1 MIGYVYL
8 IHCNVTNMDYVG
20 LHHSNKFDKNYW
32 GSGSY
37 IKNAVNKYGK
47 ENFEQYVLLE
57 AEDDEELNSFEHQ
70 MIEQLETMYPNGYN
84 LVEGGSN
91 PVKSLE
97 ARKNQSHITKE
108 ETKQKISKKNLG
120 KKRSN
125 EQKEFIRQRTIEAMS
140 KMKNKEKLAYWKGKK
155 NSKHSEWMKKAY
167 KEGKVC
173 KNIYN
178 YINCECGKKVSEI
191 QMKRHLESNHLKF
204 GHF

>member
-1 MIGYVYL
+1 
-8 IHCNVTNMDYVG
+8 MDYVG

-32 GSGSY
+32 GSGNY
-37 IKNAVNKYGK
+37 IKNAINKYGK
-47 ENFEQYVLLE
+47 ENFEQCILLE
-57 AEDDEELNSFEHQ
+57 ADDDEELNSFEYQ

-84 LVEGGSN
+84 LVEGGNN

-120 KKRSN
+120 KKRSE
-125 EQKEFIRQRTIEAMS
+125 EQKEFIRQRTKDAMS
-140 KMKNKEKLAYWKGKK
+140 KMENKEKLAYWKGKK
-155 NSKHSEWMKKAY
+155 NSKHSEWMKRAY

-173 KNIYN
+173 KNISN
-178 YINCECGKKVSEI
+178 YINCECGKKVYEI
-191 QMKRHLESNHLKF
+191 QMKRHLESNHIKF

>member
-8 IHCNVTNMDYVG
+8 IHCNITNMDYVG
-20 LHHSNKFDKNYW
+20 LHRSNKFDKNYW

-47 ENFEQYVLLE
+47 ENFEQYILLE
-57 AEDDEELNSFEHQ
+57 ADDDEELNSFEYQ

-120 KKRSN
+120 KKRSD

-178 YINCECGKKVSEI
+178 YIDCECGKKVSGI

>member
-8 IHCNVTNMDYVG
+8 IHCNITNMDYIG
-20 LHHSNKFDKNYW
+20 LHHSSKFDKNYW
-32 GSGSY
+32 GSGNY
-37 IKNAVNKYGK
+37 IKNAINKYGK

-57 AEDDEELNSFEHQ
+57 ANDDEELNSFEYQ

-84 LVEGGSN
+84 LVEGGNN

-108 ETKQKISKKNLG
+108 ETKQKIRKKNLG
-120 KKRSN
+120 KKRSK

-140 KMKNKEKLAYWKGKK
+140 KMENKEKLSYWKGKK

-173 KNIYN
+173 KNISN
-178 YINCECGKKVSEI
+178 YIDCECGKKVCEI

>member
-1 MIGYVYL
+1 
-8 IHCNVTNMDYVG
+8 MDYIG

-32 GSGSY
+32 GSGNY
-37 IKNAVNKYGK
+37 IKNAINKYGK

-57 AEDDEELNSFEHQ
+57 ANDDEELNSFEYQ

-84 LVEGGSN
+84 LVEGGNN

-120 KKRSN
+120 KKRSK
-125 EQKEFIRQRTIEAMS
+125 EQKEFIRQRTKEAMS

-155 NSKHSEWMKKAY
+155 NTKHSEWMKQAC
-167 KEGKVC
+167 KEGKIRNSMTNFTKC
-173 KNIYN
+173 S
-178 YINCECGKKVSEI
+178 CGKIVYDI
-191 QMKRHLESNHLKF
+191 QMKRHLEFNHLKF

>member
-8 IHCNVTNMDYVG
+8 IHCNITNMDYVG

-32 GSGSY
+32 GSGNY
-37 IKNAVNKYGK
+37 IKNAINKYGK

-57 AEDDEELNSFEHQ
+57 ANDDEELNSFEYQ
-70 MIEQLETMYPNGYN
+70 MIEQLETTYPNGYN

-91 PVKSLE
+91 PAKSLE

-108 ETKQKISKKNLG
+108 ETKRKISKKNLG
-120 KKRSN
+120 KKRSK

-140 KMKNKEKLAYWKGKK
+140 KMENREKLAYWKGKK
-155 NSKHSEWMKKAY
+155 NTKHSEWMKKAC
-167 KEGKVC
+167 KEGKI
-173 KNIYN
+173 KNCMTN
-178 YINCECGKKVSEI
+178 FSKCSCGKIVYDI